1 MTTSAF
7 SGVGGGLAHKISITL
22 PLFIEVLLP
31 SQERGQLY
39 TCVRG
44 IDFVSTILIFDT
56 CSMCS
61 LFILFYLFF
70 SIIWKDPRQTDI
82 QIHFLWRGIRDDWI
96 FKTHIYTLQSLLQ
109 TIVLILIYLF
119 VNIVVK
125 CKVTKTFEHEKLTCW
140 TGVRQI
146 TKEGDSMCIK
156 NVAIGQLWN
165 TNMNIVFETFMT
177 IRLYVNT
184 L

>member
-1 MTTSAF
+1 MKWFYKTRN
-7 SGVGGGLAHKISITL
+7 VGGYILVLEVSNLSLA
-22 PLFIEVLLP
+22 
-31 SQERGQLY
+31 
-39 TCVRG
+39 
-44 IDFVSTILIFDT
+44 TILIFDI

-61 LFILFYLFF
+61 LFILFYLYF

-125 CKVTKTFEHEKLTCW
+125 CKVTKSFEHEKLTCW
-140 TGVRQI
+140 TGVRQRS
-146 TKEGDSMCIK
+146 KEGDSMCIK
-156 NVAIGQLWN
+156 NVPIGQLWN
-165 TNMNIVFETFMT
+165 TNMNIIFETFMT